1 MAKRQHPECFHR
13 LIFAKVI
20 YLPSVVGEWG
30 LKKERKIKGKPG
42 NGSLEFGS
50 KPQIET
56 IY

>member
-13 LIFAKVI
+13 RIFAKVI
-20 YLPSVVGEWG
+20 YLPSVVEEWG